1 MVHHDTAQL
10 PDFLIIG
17 ASKAGSTS
25 LHFYLDQHPEISMS
39 RPKETNF
46 FTREDY
52 MDALDWYMSCFPE
65 GSGLRGEASP
75 KYATFPK
82 YGRVPE
88 RIFSLLPRV
97 KLIYIVRDPVER
109 AESHYYHRYF
119 NRSES
124 RGIEEV
130 FADLEDLDDPLV
142 AVSMYGMQLE
152 RYLEFFP
159 LSQILIVDNRDL
171 RNARESTMRSVFSF
185 LGVEP
190 AFSSRSF
197 KREVKNRA
205 KTVRIS
211 PIGARLHRAPP
222 VEFAR
227 RNLPVRLREPLF
239 ATARRVLSP
248 AGGVTS
254 TGLSPEMRAR
264 LGDLF
269 VEDAARLRELSGL
282 PFAHWSV

>member
-1 MVHHDTAQL
+1 VVHRDTAL
-10 PDFLIIG
+10 PDFLVIG

-25 LHFYLDQHPEISMS
+25 LHFYLDQHPEICMS
-39 RPKETNF
+39 SPKETNF
-46 FTREDY
+46 FTRESY
-52 MDALDWYMSCFPE
+52 MESLDWYMSCFPDRP
-65 GSGLRGEASP
+65 GLRGEASP

-82 YGRVPE
+82 YEHVPE
-88 RIFSLLPRV
+88 RIFALVPHV

-119 NRSES
+119 NRTES
-124 RGIEEV
+124 RGIDEV
-130 FADLEDLDDPLV
+130 FAELEDLDDPLV

-171 RNARESTMRSVFSF
+171 RQAREATMRSVFSY
-185 LGVEP
+185 LGVDP
-190 AFSSRSF
+190 NFSSKSF
-197 KREVKNRA
+197 KREVKSRA

-211 PIGARLHRAPP
+211 RAGARLHRSAP
-222 VEFAR
+222 VQFGR
-227 RNLPVRLREPLF
+227 RALPVRLREPLF

-248 AGGVTS
+248 AGSVTS

-264 LGDLF
+264 VSSLF
-269 VEDAARLRELSGL
+269 VEDAALLRELTGL
-282 PFAHWSV
+282 PFDHWSV

>member
-1 MVHHDTAQL
+1 MVPHDMARL

-39 RPKETNF
+39 WPKETNF

-52 MDALDWYMSCFPE
+52 MDALDWYMSCFSDKP
-65 GSGLRGEASP
+65 GLRGEASP
-75 KYATFPK
+75 KYSTFPK
-82 YGRVPE
+82 FKHVPE
-88 RIFSLLPRV
+88 RIVALVPQA

-124 RGIEEV
+124 RGIQEV

-142 AVSMYGMQLE
+142 AASMYGMQVE
-152 RYLEFFP
+152 QYLEFFP
-159 LSQILIVDNRDL
+159 LSQMLIVDNRDL
-171 RNARESTMRSVFSF
+171 RDARELTMSSVFSF
-185 LGVEP
+185 LGVDP
-190 AFSSRSF
+190 DFSSKSF

-211 PIGARLHRAPP
+211 QAGARLHRSAPAQ
-222 VEFAR
+222 FGR
-227 RNLPVRLREPLF
+227 RTLPVRLREPLF

-248 AGGVTS
+248 AGSVTS
-254 TGLSPEMRAR
+254 PGLSPELRAR
-264 LGDLF
+264 VAGLF
-269 VEDAARLRELSGL
+269 VEDAARLRELTGL

>member
-1 MVHHDTAQL
+1 MVRHDMARL

-39 RPKETNF
+39 YPKETNF

-52 MDALDWYMSCFPE
+52 IEALDWYTSCFADRP
-65 GSGLRGEASP
+65 GLRGEASP

-82 YGRVPE
+82 FKHVPE
-88 RIFSLLPRV
+88 RIFALVPQV

-119 NRSES
+119 NRTES

-130 FADLEDLDDPLV
+130 FSELDDLEDPLV

-152 RYLEFFP
+152 QYLEFFP
-159 LSQILIVDNRDL
+159 LSQILILDNRDL
-171 RNARESTMRSVFSF
+171 RNDRELTMRSVFSF
-185 LGVEP
+185 LGVDP
-190 AFSSRSF
+190 GFSSKSF
-197 KREVKNRA
+197 KREVKSRA

-211 PIGARLHRAPP
+211 QAGARIHRSAP
-222 VEFAR
+222 VEFGR

-248 AGGVTS
+248 AGSVAS
-254 TGLSPEMRAR
+254 TGLSPEARAR
-264 LGDLF
+264 LGGLF
-269 VEDAARLRELSGL
+269 VEDAARLRELTGL
-282 PFAHWSV
+282 PFSDWSV